1 MATAQLRA
9 PLYWPGAEF
18 MYLVFTTSTGEAIT
32 VVQKPAPNA
41 DVKWQGRSSVKK
53 SSYKYFGH
61 GLILSLQYF
70 FCSLILPVISEDFRS
85 ASLMRS

>member
-9 PLYWPGAEF
+9 PLYWPWAEF

-41 DVKWQGRSSVKK
+41 DVKWQGRSSVKN
-53 SSYKYFGH
+53 SSYKYFCH
-61 GLILSLQYF
+61 GLILQFAVLSAASSYQ
-70 FCSLILPVISEDFRS
+70 SSARILEVR
-85 ASLMRS
+85 L

>member
-9 PLYWPGAEF
+9 LLYWPGAEF

-41 DVKWQGRSSVKK
+41 DVKWQGRSSVEGDKK
-53 SSYKYFGH
+53 
-61 GLILSLQYF
+61 IF
-70 FCSLILPVISEDFRS
+70 FLNQL
-85 ASLMRS
+85 